1 MRGRKEP
8 LYRKVNTRTRGVHHH
23 KGGRA
28 RWERGTKAATQNE
41 AQRGSMH
48 AGGQNGLDYTPLFRF
63 LLSKVGEDWDEVH
76 SEAVSRLDK
85 QDPMFWMVALCEAEK
100 RPYFICGGNSYF
112 SGLYVDEDNRLAL
125 VQPELRNEDL
135 GPSCPCCTHTLNGV
149 LLVRDWQER

>member
-63 LLSKVGEDWDEVH
+63 LLSIVG
-76 SEAVSRLDK
+76 
-85 QDPMFWMVALCEAEK
+85 
-100 RPYFICGGNSYF
+100 
-112 SGLYVDEDNRLAL
+112 
-125 VQPELRNEDL
+125 
-135 GPSCPCCTHTLNGV
+135 
-149 LLVRDWQER
+149 

>member
-63 LLSKVGEDWDEVH
+63 LLSKVGEEPILTAAGPMTPSAALSGFPL
-76 SEAVSRLDK
+76 SELI
-85 QDPMFWMVALCEAEK
+85 P
-100 RPYFICGGNSYF
+100 
-112 SGLYVDEDNRLAL
+112 
-125 VQPELRNEDL
+125 PEL
-135 GPSCPCCTHTLNGV
+135 PPV
-149 LLVRDWQER
+149 